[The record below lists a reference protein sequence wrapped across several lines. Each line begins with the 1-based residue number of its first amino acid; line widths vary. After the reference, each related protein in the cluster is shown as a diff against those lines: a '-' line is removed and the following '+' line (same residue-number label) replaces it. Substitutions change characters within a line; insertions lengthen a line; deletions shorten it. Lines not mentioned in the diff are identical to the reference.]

1 MRYHSAILRSGFVKM
16 RVISL
21 LLLLALAACSS
32 YKMDI
37 RQGNLVTP
45 EQREKLKVGMTRS
58 QVQTVL
64 GTPLVKDPFH
74 PDRWD
79 YIYRL
84 EHDKKLVQQARMTL
98 YFKGDNLTRI
108 DDSGTPTPPAKPE
121 AKGAGQG

>member
-1 MRYHSAILRSGFVKM
+1 M

-21 LLLLALAACSS
+21 FFLLALAACS

-64 GTPLVKDPFH
+64 GTPLIKDPFH

-79 YIYRL
+79 YLYRL

-98 YFKGDNLTRI
+98 YFKGDNLARI
-108 DDSGTPTPPAKPE
+108 DDGNTLNPPE
-121 AKGAGQG
+121 AAKGKGQG

>member
-1 MRYHSAILRSGFVKM
+1 M

-21 LLLLALAACSS
+21 LFLLALAACSS

-37 RQGNLVTP
+37 RQGNLVTS

-64 GTPLVKDPFH
+64 GTPLIKDPFH

-79 YIYRL
+79 YVYLL

-98 YFKGDNLTRI
+98 YFKGDSLARI
-108 DDSGTPTPPAKPE
+108 DDGRTATQSGKPE
-121 AKGAGQG
+121 TAQGRRQG

>member
-1 MRYHSAILRSGFVKM
+1 M

-21 LLLLALAACSS
+21 LFLLALAACSS

-45 EQREKLKVGMTRS
+45 EQREKLKVGMSRS

-64 GTPLVKDPFH
+64 GTPLIKDPFH

-79 YIYRL
+79 YVYRL

-98 YFKGDNLTRI
+98 YFKGDNLARI
-108 DDSGTPTPPAKPE
+108 DDGGTATSPAKPE
-121 AKGAGQG
+121 ATKGGRQG